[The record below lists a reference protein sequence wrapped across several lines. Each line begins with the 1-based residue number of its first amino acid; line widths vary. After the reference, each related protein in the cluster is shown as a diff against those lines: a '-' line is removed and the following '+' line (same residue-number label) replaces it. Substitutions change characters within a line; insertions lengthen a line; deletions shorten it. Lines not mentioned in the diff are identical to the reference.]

1 MNLDLPLKN
10 LSYVTPVYAKRLK
23 KLGLFNVRDLLF
35 YFPRRYDDFS
45 AIIPIGKLKAGETST
60 IQGKILDVQNR
71 KTFRRRMVLT
81 EALIED
87 ESGTVKAIWFN
98 QPFLMRNLKVGQKV
112 NLSGKVTYSEE
123 GLQMS
128 NPVYEIAKRYL
139 IHTGRLVPVY
149 HETEGISS
157 RWLRWQIKRLLNF
170 TNQIKDFLP
179 YEIRKKEKLMDLSR
193 AIKEIHF
200 PQSISLADD
209 ARRRFSFSE
218 LFLIQLLK
226 LRLKKKWRLQ
236 RAYSIGFDEELIKK
250 FTRSLPFKLTD
261 AQRKSAW
268 EILKDLEKTWPMN
281 RLLEGDVGSGKTVVA
296 GIALLQTASKGYQAA
311 LMAPTEM
318 LARQHFF
325 EIINL
330 LKDFNLK
337 IGLLTGNEARIF
349 KEKNNS
355 VSREK
360 ILKKNQDGDID
371 ILIGTHALIQ
381 EEVAFKKLALA
392 IIDEQHRF
400 GVFQRAALQK
410 KYESFSAVAPHLLT
424 MTATPIPRTLALA
437 IYGDLDISFIN
448 EMPKGRQK
456 IITKVISPN
465 ERENTYQFIKNEVKK
480 GRQAFVICPLIE
492 ESESLQVKSA
502 VQEYERLSK
511 EIFPDLRIGLLHG
524 RLKPSEKE
532 KRMKDF
538 IAQKIDILVSTSVVE
553 VGIDI
558 PNATVMMIEGSE
570 RFGLAQLHQFRGR
583 VGRGPYQSYCFLLT
597 DSQAGKTNQRLKA
610 LLKINDGAKLA
621 EKDLEMRG
629 PGECFGHHQSGIPD
643 LAMTG
648 LSDISL
654 IKKAREAA
662 IGLIDK
668 DQSLKNYPE
677 LLEKLKEFSRKL
689 HLE

>member
-1 MNLDLPLKN
+1 MNLDFPLEKLN
-10 LSYVTPVYAKRLK
+10 RVTPVYAKRLK
-23 KLGLFNVRDLLF
+23 KLGLFNIRDLLF

-45 AIIPIGKLKAGETST
+45 VIIPIGKLKAGETST

-87 ESGTVKAIWFN
+87 ESGTIKVIWFN

-149 HETEGISS
+149 HETEGVSS
-157 RWLRWQIKRLLNF
+157 RWLRWQIKPLLNF

-200 PQSISLADD
+200 PQSISLAED

-296 GIALLQTASKGYQAA
+296 GIALLQAASKGYQAA

-349 KEKNNS
+349 REKNNS

-381 EEVAFKKLALA
+381 EKVAFKKLALA

-410 KYESFSAVAPHLLT
+410 KYESFSTVVPHLLT

-465 ERENTYQFIKNEVKK
+465 ERENTYQFIKSEVKK

-532 KRMKDF
+532 KRMKNF

-621 EKDLEMRG
+621 EKDLEIRG
-629 PGECFGHHQSGIPD
+629 PGECFGRHQSGIPD